1 MTTMSLDET
10 VRRIL
15 DGKNFATVA
24 TVRPDGSP
32 QSSVVWVKRE
42 DDTVLFSTTA
52 GRQKTRNLTKDPRV
66 SISIFDIENPYMS
79 VEIRGTAELIVDEGK
94 RLPHELSHKYL
105 GEDPPREEPDEI
117 RLIVRVTP
125 QKVIRFSA

>member
-79 VEIRGTAELIVDEGK
+79 VEIRGIAELIVDEGK
-94 RLPHELSHKYL
+94 RLPRELSHKYL